1 MRENRLVLKEKI
13 TTLLMVGLASTMFVL
28 AVIDRV
34 SETVRIL
41 LVVSL
46 ILFAVNQFVARRAR

>member
-1 MRENRLVLKEKI
+1 MRENKLVLQERI

>member
-1 MRENRLVLKEKI
+1 
-13 TTLLMVGLASTMFVL
+13 MVGLASTMFVL

-46 ILFAVNQFVARRAR
+46 ILFAVNQLVARRAR

>member
-1 MRENRLVLKEKI
+1 LRENRLVLQERI

>member
-1 MRENRLVLKEKI
+1 MKEGGLVLQERI
-13 TTLLMVGLASTMFVL
+13 TTLLMVGLVSAMFIL
-28 AVIDRV
+28 AVVDRV

-46 ILFAVNQFVARRAR
+46 ILFVVNQLITNRAK